1 MKETAIETS
10 ARLVRSH
17 VALGEALGARSGLGL
32 QHLHLVDKPVEPG
45 RNGAANDAGAHATP
59 LSIDNGANNRQNV
72 EDQNNQ
78 SPNFVLRITHGR
90 RRNARNVGVI
100 PGADDSL
107 SRDREG
113 EEDEANNANGLQDN
127 LDDGADVDA
136 VSKAEHLL
144 HVLSDPNN
152 HNYTKGR
159 TQQAESEGKQAG
171 GNRAED
177 SRAEAGD
184 SQAEGNRERDSF
196 ETEEKNEYKIN
207 ALVTSRCLFTRVS
220 RGNLD
225 KGAAFVQILR
235 GTSGQQTQV
244 TSVH

>member
-1 MKETAIETS
+1 MKETGIEAS
-10 ARLVRSH
+10 ARLIRRH

-32 QHLHLVDKPVEPG
+32 QHLHLVDKPPEPG
-45 RNGAANDAGAHATP
+45 GDGAANDAGTHATP
-59 LSIDNGANNRQNV
+59 QSIENGANNGQNV

-78 SPNFVLRITHGR
+78 SPNLILRITHR
-90 RRNARNVGVI
+90 KRRNARNVGVI

-113 EEDEANNANGLQDN
+113 EEDEANDADGLQDN

-136 VSKAEHLL
+136 ASKAEHLL

-152 HNYTKGR
+152 HNYTKRR

-171 GNRAED
+171 GNRAEDSRAEAED

-196 ETEEKNEYKIN
+196 ETE
-207 ALVTSRCLFTRVS
+207 
-220 RGNLD
+220 
-225 KGAAFVQILR
+225 
-235 GTSGQQTQV
+235 
-244 TSVH
+244 

>member
-159 TQQAESEGKQAG
+159 TQQAGPEGNQAW

-177 SRAEAGD
+177 SRAEAGDSQAGAGD

-196 ETEEKNEYKIN
+196 ETEEKIEMAIPQ
-207 ALVTSRCLFTRVS
+207 RCQSNPRLSLMNHATNPFAHTWKTGRE
-220 RGNLD
+220 
-225 KGAAFVQILR
+225 
-235 GTSGQQTQV
+235 
-244 TSVH
+244 